1 MTKLTPEEITKQEAE
16 QVSKLMTI
24 GVVVDVDPDTADEMG
39 AFEET
44 ALSAEDAEEARFD
57 NKEELTNGEV

>member
-1 MTKLTPEEITKQEAE
+1 MTKLTPEEITKQETE
-16 QVSKLMTI
+16 QVSKLATA
-24 GVVVDVDPDTADEMG
+24 GVVVEVDPDTADEMG

-44 ALSAEDAEEARFD
+44 ALTAEDAEDARFD